1 MLTISFISTST
12 YEGSGFDNELIS
24 FGSGDYLT
32 DTVGI
37 GGVATPH
44 ILFGYI
50 DNIGFPDQIPYPASS
65 IAGEYTSLRVRV
77 RKLISLRHRFDLP
90 RQWTTMRRGCWTISS
105 SSAEERFYHQ
115 QSRCEHLP
123 RAQSA

>member
-1 MLTISFISTST
+1 MLTISVIRTSI

-24 FGSGDYLT
+24 FGSGDYLN

-65 IAGEYTSLRVRV
+65 IAGEHTLLIVRV
-77 RKLISLRHRFDLP
+77 RKLISPRHRFDLP
-90 RQWTTMRRGCWTISS
+90 RQRTTLRRGRRTISS
-105 SSAEERFYHQ
+105 PPAEERFYHQ
-115 QSRCEHLP
+115 QGRGEHLP
-123 RAQSA
+123 RAQ